1 MTESGQMFQVKQTVN
16 VNGRARTVEFTVD
29 RGKTASDGVQHM
41 VLTITEDNK
50 RVLSILVD
58 RETVAN
64 PNDGAS
70 YKFVVDINR
79 NTSEVE
85 TKLTAEIV
93 TRKGRDFW
101 WFGTPEDE
109 LVAYVRERSI
119 ESLVNEFVRDLL
131 TFLSGSVTVK
141 ARQE

>member
-1 MTESGQMFQVKQTVN
+1 MIESGQMFQVRQTLN
-16 VNGRARTVEFTVD
+16 VNGRARTIEFTVD
-29 RGKTASDGVQHM
+29 GGKTASDGVQHM
-41 VLTITEDNK
+41 VLTITEDSK

-64 PNDGAS
+64 PNEGPS
-70 YKFVVDINR
+70 YKFVIDINR

-101 WFGTPEDE
+101 WFGTPEDS
-109 LVAYVRERSI
+109 LAAYIRERGI